1 MAAKI
6 ASLKLKAEWEKWLV
20 KSTHHPGSGPT
31 PGEPNCSKQFGSPGV
46 GVAPPAVFNEVLWMA
61 TKRVWRLRL
70 AAQQL
75 PSQGDQGDQE

>member
-6 ASLKLKAEWEKWLV
+6 ASLKIKAEWERWLT
-20 KSTHHPGSGPT
+20 THHPG
-31 PGEPNCSKQFGSPGV
+31 FGSTPDLPTNSEFV
-46 GVAPPAVFNEVLWMA
+46 GKSRAGSAPPAVFNEVLWMA
-61 TKRVWRLRL
+61 VKRQWRLRL